1 MNYVKRINESMET
14 MWKRSAPS
22 DYMKFRSF
30 IFGTAPKK
38 LNAMFPLG
46 VTYEGVSDEPM
57 GFRGESGANDSI
69 VPCES
74 TSQH

>member
-1 MNYVKRINESMET
+1 

-69 VPCES
+69 VPCGLRHVRS
-74 TSQH
+74 SIRAYQGV